1 MAPRIMQRG
10 PPPISAAPSRITP
23 IIHLTYIC
31 RIFLPPFISAALF
44 EVSLFSQAGV
54 PFAFSCFFFLSVSY
68 RKGGCRAQMSA
79 NGIFLSAN
87 GSVSVQLAEIPKEKD
102 AVSQIPCQTAPCLIL
117 PLSHSPFISFP
128 FFLLFFLSAGSDL
141 FAGQGGYRTE
151 NAIFSRNAHRSV
163 VLFCC
168 VLRAF

>member
-87 GSVSVQLAEIPKEKD
+87 GSVSVQLAEIPKEKGT
-102 AVSQIPCQTAPCLIL
+102 VSQIPCQTAPCLIL
-117 PLSHSPFISFP
+117 PLSHSRSFSCSSSLPDLISLQDRVATARKTRFSAETLTVP
-128 FFLLFFLSAGSDL
+128 SYFSAAFCALF
-141 FAGQGGYRTE
+141 
-151 NAIFSRNAHRSV
+151 NPHP
-163 VLFCC
+163 
-168 VLRAF
+168 